1 MVQFVWLNM
10 VMSKNSASIWICAGN
25 LSKTTLILT
34 FWSSC
39 LSLLKSISLS
49 PCLFSRIHW
58 ANASADG
65 VCDFSSAPSSRRAG
79 SPSQV
84 PSSDIFPAFPL
95 PPHGVRGGENYI
107 RLCADYTHTIITYV
121 TYFTPYGVRGGVW
134 IQSSSVTYDLAL
146 DPGFLPLVCNAV
158 VINV

>member
-1 MVQFVWLNM
+1 
-10 VMSKNSASIWICAGN
+10 
-25 LSKTTLILT
+25 LILA
-34 FWSSC
+34 FSSSC
-39 LSLLKSISLS
+39 LSLLK
-49 PCLFSRIHW
+49 
-58 ANASADG
+58 SADG

-84 PSSDIFPAFPL
+84 PRSAIFPALPL

-134 IQSSSVTYDLAL
+134 IQSSSVTYDPALA
-146 DPGFLPLVCNAV
+146 PGFLPV
-158 VINV
+158 V